1 VVCLF
6 STIKKDQRVLLSK
19 PHCGPSTSKPLTLAN
34 EEGRY
39 LSNATAEAL
48 AEHTSIGLVG
58 SLVEKTFL
66 AAIT

>member
-1 VVCLF
+1 
-6 STIKKDQRVLLSK
+6 VLLSK

-34 EEGRY
+34 EERCY
-39 LSNATAEAL
+39 LSNATAEPL